1 MSIWEKFGLDEQA
14 ITEAKEE
21 MDFKPL
27 PEGEYEVVVANTT
40 ITETKSGRPML
51 EMEYTVIGKGRT
63 LYMRQI
69 LDHAVSQKIIY
80 QTMLALGFT
89 EEQFRKLNSF
99 EQAHGKKGL
108 AVVKIETSEYNGET
122 RHNNVIKRVKP
133 LANAS
138 TAGVTTA
145 SSKSAKTAP
154 KQIADPATATTTDD
168 APF

>member
-1 MSIWEKFGLDEQA
+1 
-14 ITEAKEE
+14 
-21 MDFKPL
+21 
-27 PEGEYEVVVANTT
+27 
-40 ITETKSGRPML
+40 
-51 EMEYTVIGKGRT
+51 
-63 LYMRQI
+63 
-69 LDHAVSQKIIY
+69 
-80 QTMLALGFT
+80 
-89 EEQFRKLNSF
+89 
-99 EQAHGKKGL
+99 L

-145 SSKSAKTAP
+145 SSKPAKNAP